1 MKTTKRKS
9 SEVRNRGSRPMRG
22 GLLSDIAHAFRLRVA
37 VVGENGDV
45 AVGTAKHAFNDH
57 RDVGRG
63 RHIALVRAVVDRLF
77 TTEYLVSRGLT
88 PGEATR
94 HNDHV
99 TQAMDVILA
108 AWDRLGVFHN
118 VTPEKLERVEAVMG
132 PLGLLGVE
140 LPIRIAAYHARYGFL
155 HPVCSDLASWV
166 RAPGIRGWGTH
177 VSRQVRTPIVPSA
190 LYRRG
195 ELDGHTVRDLLEGR
209 ALPME
214 QTVRPLAAR
223 IAEHGVRDRD
233 HAHDVHP
240 AEVEFEL
247 RVAIAVAEHRA
258 LVTSL
263 IDGSDGTS
271 LLLRALHRVLVGAP
285 DAVAEDLL
293 VHGAQSAAFSEVM
306 GHVPTTLTII
316 AFESAGGERDR
327 NDAHPL
333 EPLRRMA
340 EDYRRQA
347 NYLRNIDTS
356 PGADGPEKRV
366 AEHWEHAASVA
377 LAVVAGG
384 GLSTPPLR
392 PDLRAELEADR
403 LCLEAIAP
411 TLNLSLEEKEA
422 RLREAVRRCPHLA
435 YARRSLAAHLSSTA
449 RLEEARSEYRRAL
462 SLNPAHVGGRETLVL
477 IAAHFGDH
485 GDVLALTDDSQVSV
499 ILRSARAHVFC
510 QRGELD
516 EGERLAREVLSS
528 HPRHPPALR
537 VLAAC
542 VRARGGGRVAHELEL
557 KADFYERGVEPPG
570 S

>member
-1 MKTTKRKS
+1 MKTNKRKS
-9 SEVRNRGSRPMRG
+9 SEVRNRAPRPMRG

-63 RHIALVRAVVDRLF
+63 RHVALVRAVVDRLF

-233 HAHDVHP
+233 HTMSIQPRWSSSSASPSRSPSIARSSP
-240 AEVEFEL
+240 A
-247 RVAIAVAEHRA
+247 
-258 LVTSL
+258 
-263 IDGSDGTS
+263 
-271 LLLRALHRVLVGAP
+271 
-285 DAVAEDLL
+285 
-293 VHGAQSAAFSEVM
+293 
-306 GHVPTTLTII
+306 
-316 AFESAGGERDR
+316 
-327 NDAHPL
+327 
-333 EPLRRMA
+333 
-340 EDYRRQA
+340 
-347 NYLRNIDTS
+347 
-356 PGADGPEKRV
+356 
-366 AEHWEHAASVA
+366 
-377 LAVVAGG
+377 
-384 GLSTPPLR
+384 
-392 PDLRAELEADR
+392 
-403 LCLEAIAP
+403 C
-411 TLNLSLEEKEA
+411 
-422 RLREAVRRCPHLA
+422 
-435 YARRSLAAHLSSTA
+435 STA
-449 RLEEARSEYRRAL
+449 RTGRRFSYGRFTASSSEHRMPWPRTFWSTVRS
-462 SLNPAHVGGRETLVL
+462 PP
-477 IAAHFGDH
+477 
-485 GDVLALTDDSQVSV
+485 
-499 ILRSARAHVFC
+499 RS
-510 QRGELD
+510 
-516 EGERLAREVLSS
+516 
-528 HPRHPPALR
+528 PR
-537 VLAAC
+537 
-542 VRARGGGRVAHELEL
+542 
-557 KADFYERGVEPPG
+557 
-570 S
+570 